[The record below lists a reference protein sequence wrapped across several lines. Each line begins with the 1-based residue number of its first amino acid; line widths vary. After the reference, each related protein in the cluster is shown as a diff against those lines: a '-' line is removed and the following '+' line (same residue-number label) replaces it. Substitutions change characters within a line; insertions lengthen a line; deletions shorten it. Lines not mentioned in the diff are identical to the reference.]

1 MAESS
6 RRSFLKTSSVGA
18 ATIAGTSG
26 VAITAVQAQTS
37 NSQTTMTL
45 KANEISKK
53 LFVDD
58 GLAIE
63 IAEKPTISKL
73 ATGLDRTMVLGGGGE
88 YYIAWYCG
96 FFHGLYEAGLDMA
109 KIPEMVVGTSAGS
122 YMGSSLLSGEFARLR
137 TEFEFFGKF
146 PEIFARIAPV
156 TKPNI
161 SQQRADQVNM
171 SATDGSVETRK
182 IIGHAAL
189 AANNKLNSDHIE
201 KVAALLTGD
210 SKTDW
215 PTSRMY
221 TTGID
226 CYTGERL
233 VVGQQTARKNNIP
246 LAHGA
251 AASSSLPGVAGP
263 TLLGQR
269 YVMDGGI
276 CSNPAHVD
284 LVAGSKRALVITLTD
299 GVTGAILTTIPHP
312 VAQNIKDIEATGTK
326 VKWIVAGTPAGLDL
340 LDPKQIAG
348 ALRTGYERAKTE
360 ATKIKEFWA

>member
-1 MAESS
+1 M
-6 RRSFLKTSSVGA
+6 KTSAVGA

-26 VAITAVQAQTS
+26 VAIHSVQAQTS
-37 NSQTTMTL
+37 NSQTAMAL

-109 KIPEMVVGTSAGS
+109 NIPEMVVGTSAGS

-161 SQQRADQVNM
+161 SQQRAGQVNM
-171 SATDGSVETRK
+171 SAADGSIETRK

-189 AANNKLNSDHIE
+189 AANNKLNGDHIE

-210 SKTDW
+210 SKTGW

-221 TTGID
+221 TTGVD
-226 CYTGERL
+226 CYTGERI

-326 VKWIVAGTPAGLDL
+326 VKWIVAGTPPGLDL
-340 LDPKQIAG
+340 LDPKQIAS
-348 ALRTGYERAKTE
+348 ALRTGYDRAKIE
-360 ATKIKEFWA
+360 AGKIREFWA